1 MTEFQQ
7 CIGMIQI
14 NNRRAAQSHA
24 SKNLFSYNIQA
35 EKIMSTTSK
44 ILWSEGLTLG
54 PQHFQRQDLYHE
66 TRLQQ
71 IASALNPHFWGVRS
85 VRWKLDDLGHNR
97 LSADGLS
104 VIFPDGEL
112 YDAPGADVL
121 PESVDLSRLP
131 PNQDVFT
138 FHVTLALVKP
148 HGGNADE
155 NGRYV
160 RCDLVT
166 PDLFSEA
173 LAIDVPFLTKRAKL
187 LMEAE
192 TRAPHSSVPVVQVRR
207 AEQGGF
213 EIVPSFIPPSVK
225 IGAAPGLRCMLD
237 GLVSVMTAK
246 IESLQRMHR
255 KASNEVYEVGAGDIS
270 SWWMLNIVSTAN
282 ALLMHCARSPGL
294 HPEVMFQQ
302 MLAAAGGLMTFSDRY
317 KTADLP
323 AYRHEALGE
332 VFAQLDA
339 LLRDLVDTVIG
350 SKYFII
356 PLVTD
361 RSRRP
366 YSQAVLDPA
375 KVTKQTQ
382 LYLAVTA
389 DMSGL
394 ELVATVPMRLK
405 VAAPDNLE
413 SIVGS
418 ALPGVPLAHMPQVPP
433 AIPVRPNTY
442 YFSISTKSPLY
453 EKALDAG
460 ALAVYAPDGIPGLKI
475 ELIAVT

>member
-1 MTEFQQ
+1 MN
-7 CIGMIQI
+7 G
-14 NNRRAAQSHA
+14 
-24 SKNLFSYNIQA
+24 
-35 EKIMSTTSK
+35 TSK
-44 ILWSEGLTLG
+44 IMWSEGLTLG

-66 TRLQQ
+66 TRLQR
-71 IASALNPHFWGVRS
+71 IASALNPYFWGVRS
-85 VRWKLDDLGHNR
+85 VQWNLDGLGHNR
-97 LSADGLS
+97 LSADS
-104 VIFPDGEL
+104 MSIIFPDGEI
-112 YDAPGADVL
+112 YEAPGADML
-121 PESVDLSRLP
+121 PEPVDLSRLP
-131 PNQDVFT
+131 ADIDAFT
-138 FHVTLALVKP
+138 FHVALALVKP
-148 HGGNADE
+148 HGGNADD

-160 RCDLVT
+160 RCDQGT
-166 PDLFSEA
+166 PDLFSDA
-173 LAIDVPFLTKRAKL
+173 LAIEVPFLKKQARLVAQ
-187 LMEAE
+187 AE
-192 TRAPHSSVPVVQVRR
+192 VRAPHTSVPVVQIRR

-213 EIVPSFIPPSVK
+213 EIIPSFIPPSVT
-225 IGAAPGLRCMLD
+225 IGAEPSLRRMLD
-237 GLVSVMTAK
+237 GLVSVMTTK

-332 VFAQLDA
+332 VFMELDA

-350 SKYFII
+350 TKYFLI
-356 PLVTD
+356 PLVAD
-361 RSRRP
+361 RSRRA

-389 DMSGL
+389 DMPGI

-405 VAAPDNLE
+405 VASPDNLE

-418 ALPGVPLAHMPQVPP
+418 ALPGVPLAHLPQVPP
-433 AIPVRPNTY
+433 AIPVRPNSY
-442 YFSISTKSPLY
+442 YFSVSTKSALY

-460 ALAVYAPDGIPGLKI
+460 ALAIYAPDGIPGLKI